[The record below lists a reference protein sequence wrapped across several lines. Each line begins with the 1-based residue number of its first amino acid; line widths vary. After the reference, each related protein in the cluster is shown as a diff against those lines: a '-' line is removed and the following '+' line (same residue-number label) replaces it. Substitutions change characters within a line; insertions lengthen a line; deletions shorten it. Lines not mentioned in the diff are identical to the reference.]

1 MTGLAPAIHSSAI
14 LNVSIVIK
22 HTPPSQP
29 HPLPPSLPLPPPTHL
44 SPTGDMHSV
53 LLQATNLEFMEV
65 ITMLLMGGASQA
77 LHDLITTSL
86 KPDDRSKYRT
96 GSPAEYCTTCAEYE
110 YAHKFNVI
118 HNHESRI
125 MNHVGTNDYGTSTM
139 YNTTII
145 HDLSKVTWSCDLR

>member
-1 MTGLAPAIHSSAI
+1 MYSGNIIVMMVACSIVIENLQKLIWNEGETRLAPAIHSNAI
-14 LNVSIVIK
+14 LNISIVIK
-22 HTPPSQP
+22 PI
-29 HPLPPSLPLPPPTHL
+29 LPSLPPTDL
-44 SPTGDMHSV
+44 SSTGDMHSI
-53 LLQATNLEFMEV
+53 LLQATNLEFVEV

-77 LHDLITTSL
+77 FHDLITTSL

-96 GSPAEYCTTCAEYE
+96 GSPTEYNICAEYE

-139 YNTTII
+139 
-145 HDLSKVTWSCDLR
+145 